1 MEYVNYVLLLMTLML
16 LVIIL
21 MNVHNIIVEYR
32 KVVNQNYQQ
41 EVKINRLLQ
50 ELDKQ
55 QSIQDRDKV
64 VRQLD
69 AIAHHYQGDSI
80 A

>member
-1 MEYVNYVLLLMTLML
+1 
-16 LVIIL
+16 

-32 KVVNQNYQQ
+32 KVVNQNYKQ
-41 EVKINRLLQ
+41 EVEINRLLQ
-50 ELDKQ
+50 ELNKQ
-55 QSIQDRDKV
+55 QSIQDRDEV

-69 AIAHHYQGDSI
+69 AIAVHYNGESI

>member
-1 MEYVNYVLLLMTLML
+1 
-16 LVIIL
+16 

-32 KVVNQNYQQ
+32 KVVNQNYKQ
-41 EVKINRLLQ
+41 EVEINRLLQ
-50 ELDKQ
+50 ELNKQ
-55 QSIQDRDKV
+55 QSIQDRDEV

-69 AIAHHYQGDSI
+69 AIAGHYNGESI